1 MASQVFSPELF
12 NARVETQ
19 IASFF
24 ESMNRLYTQRGW
36 PADPPQRQGL
46 TWSNRDFT
54 VEIVSRYRDGA
65 YKRIRFTMRNLPGF
79 VKPSRSIRNPDPGAI
94 RFEHIFSF
102 DLPREYPRNV
112 GMIRPVAETPL
123 FHPRLS
129 ASSGRGRACYSVRG
143 ELDRILEDLP
153 FFVLMKPDRVEPPS
167 QYSSD
172 HGLNSRAMAWYER
185 HLDEIVSFLERLWE
199 ERHHPSRTTQQVEPQ
214 GRVLMLGDR
223 TPQAETAAT
232 GEASEGRRTPR
243 ILGSSRRRTGRVRI
257 LDEN

>member
-1 MASQVFSPELF
+1 
-12 NARVETQ
+12 
-19 IASFF
+19 
-24 ESMNRLYTQRGW
+24 MNRLYQQRGW
-36 PADPPQRQGL
+36 PADPPRRQGL

-54 VEIVSRYRDGA
+54 VEIASRYRDGA
-65 YKRIRFTMRNLPGF
+65 YKRIRFIMRNLPGY
-79 VKPSRSIRNPDPGAI
+79 VRQPKSTQNPRPGDIRY
-94 RFEHIFSF
+94 EHVFTF

-167 QYSSD
+167 RYQSD

-185 HLDEIVSFLERLWE
+185 HLDEVVSSLERLWE
-199 ERHHPSRTTQQVEPQ
+199 ERHRISAQPAQPAGQDTQ
-214 GRVLMLGDR
+214 GRVLILDDHVSTVES
-223 TPQAETAAT
+223 TPPEGAT
-232 GEASEGRRTPR
+232 EGRRPPR
-243 ILGSSRRRTGRVRI
+243 ILESSDRRRRGRATI